1 MEPGLLGNTIR
12 QARLNCK
19 MTQEELAEAVQITP
33 THLKH
38 IESEHRKPSVEVL
51 FSLASILHFSI
62 DALLLPDI
70 NPTRTQKTH
79 EILSLISSC
88 TVSEMDVLLAALHE
102 LEHQKQKTL

>member
-38 IESEHRKPSVEVL
+38 IESEHRKPSVEV
-51 FSLASILHFSI
+51 SI

-70 NPTRTQKTH
+70 NRTRTQKTH

>member
-1 MEPGLLGNTIR
+1 MCIR
-12 QARLNCK
+12 DR
-19 MTQEELAEAVQITP
+19 AEAVQITP

-70 NPTRTQKTH
+70 NRTRTQKTH